1 MYIYVV
7 HLKTMVFLIFLLS
20 YFLLKATLH
29 SHLEVASASTQ
40 HNEAQYIGCKVIKQE
55 PYERTFKE
63 TL

>member
-1 MYIYVV
+1 
-7 HLKTMVFLIFLLS
+7 MVYLIFLLS

-55 PYERTFKE
+55 PYECVFKE

>member
-1 MYIYVV
+1 MYIHVV
-7 HLKTMVFLIFLLS
+7 HLKTMAYLIFLSS

-55 PYERTFKE
+55 PYECMFKE